1 MQITFVFEIWVTLL
15 SLLKGGRIL
24 MQPRF
29 EALAVLEMLAKQR
42 ITDAAFVPTML
53 RKFLS
58 LDHAIS
64 KRLTAYIK
72 LDRILSGGE
81 PLGPALSRQTRD
93 LFPKTGSADI
103 YGLTELAVR
112 ISF

>member
-1 MQITFVFEIWVTLL
+1 
-15 SLLKGGRIL
+15 

-29 EALAVLEMLAKQR
+29 EALPVLEMLAKQR
-42 ITDAAFVPTML
+42 ITDANCPVPTML

-72 LDRILSGGE
+72 LDRILSGGQ
-81 PLGPALSRQTRD
+81 PA
-93 LFPKTGSADI
+93 SA
-103 YGLTELAVR
+103 LH
-112 ISF
+112 